1 MNITDLN
8 ISQVKFN
15 EREHSYTTPS
25 GQILSGVTSIIGAV
39 LFPDKYRGI
48 PEEVLRRAA
57 ERGTM
62 IHTLCQR
69 TDLFDGLIDDDAPIE
84 VAHYMAM
91 KESHGITMIANEY
104 LVSDEVQVATMID
117 CIDSCG
123 NLYDIKTTSKM
134 DEESLSWQLSFCAYL
149 FELQN
154 PTLKAGKLYGIWL
167 RGERK
172 GAELVEVERKSREE
186 LEQVLDAYS
195 AGRVLAMKT
204 IEQTDETNELSPLVD
219 IETEIIRFKTMITQ
233 LEERKQGY
241 LESIKADMLAR
252 GIKKV
257 ETSKM
262 LVTLVE
268 DSTSQTL
275 DSKRLQAD
283 HPDLCAQYLKET
295 KRKGYV
301 KITLRV

>member
-1 MNITDLN
+1 MNITDLS

-25 GQILSGVTSIIGAV
+25 GQVLSGVTSIIGAV
-39 LFPDKYRGI
+39 LFPSKYRGI

-69 TDLFDGLIDDDAPIE
+69 TDLFDGLIDDGAPIE

-91 KESHGITMIANEY
+91 KEAHGITMIANEY
-104 LVSDEVQVATMID
+104 LVSDDMQVATMID
-117 CIDSCG
+117 CIDSEG
-123 NLYDIKTTSKM
+123 NLYDIKTTSKL
-134 DEESLSWQLSFCAYL
+134 DEESLSWQLSFCAHL

-154 PTLKAGKLYGIWL
+154 PALKAGKLYGVWL
-167 RGERK
+167 RPEHREAK
-172 GAELVEVERKSREE
+172 LVEVERKKDEE
-186 LEQVLDAYS
+186 IERVLEAYS
-195 AGRVLAMKT
+195 SGAT
-204 IEQTDETNELSPLVD
+204 LSARAVEDVADSQIAPLVD

-241 LESIKADMLAR
+241 LESIKADMQAR
-252 GIKKV
+252 GLKKV

-283 HPDLCAQYLKET
+283 HPDLCAAYLKET

-301 KITLRV
+301 KITLRG